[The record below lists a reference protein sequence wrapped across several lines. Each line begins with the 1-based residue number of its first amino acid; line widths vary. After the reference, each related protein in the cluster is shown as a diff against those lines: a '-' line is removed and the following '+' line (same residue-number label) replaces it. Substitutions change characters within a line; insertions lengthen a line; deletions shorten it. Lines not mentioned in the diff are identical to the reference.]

1 MKFHFS
7 IDNLG
12 GIIMSIYEDLTPGDF
27 AKTTK
32 KRLPICFCLDTSG
45 SMMAPTESGKTRMEE
60 LNNAFSKFINAMKDN
75 DEVASSADIA
85 IVTFG
90 GNAEI
95 LKPFGPLSNQNDIEI
110 KVRKRS
116 LTPMGEAIQIA
127 LKLLEV
133 RKGGYKDKGL
143 KYFQPWLVVLTDG
156 EPEGENAIENMTKAI
171 AEATA
176 LEQDNKL
183 VIFNIG
189 IGEDANLDVL
199 KKLSIKREKPISVG
213 ETNLDELF
221 TFLGSSSESVVSG
234 GDVDVLYGKEQM
246 PKGKEIDISEW
257 CV

>member
-1 MKFHFS
+1 
-7 IDNLG
+7 
-12 GIIMSIYEDLTPGDF
+12 MSIYEDLTPGDF

-45 SMMAPTESGKTRMEE
+45 SMEAPTESGKTRIEE
-60 LNNAFSKFINAMKDN
+60 LNEAFTKFISAMKQN
-75 DEVASSADIA
+75 EEVNSSADIA
-85 IVTFG
+85 MVTFG

-95 LKPFGPLSNQNDIEI
+95 LKNFGPLSSQDTPKINA
-110 KVRKRS
+110 RSRS
-116 LTPMGEAIQIA
+116 LTPMGEAIQVA
-127 LKLLEV
+127 LKLLEI
-133 RKGGYKDKGL
+133 RKKGYKDKGV

-156 EPEGENAIENMTKAI
+156 EPEGKDAIENMEKAI
-171 AEATA
+171 AQATE
-176 LEQDNKL
+176 LEKDNKL

-189 IGEDANLDVL
+189 IGDDANLDIL
-199 KKLSIKREKPISVG
+199 KKLSVKRENPISVG

-234 GDVDVLYGKEQM
+234 GDTDILYGKEQI